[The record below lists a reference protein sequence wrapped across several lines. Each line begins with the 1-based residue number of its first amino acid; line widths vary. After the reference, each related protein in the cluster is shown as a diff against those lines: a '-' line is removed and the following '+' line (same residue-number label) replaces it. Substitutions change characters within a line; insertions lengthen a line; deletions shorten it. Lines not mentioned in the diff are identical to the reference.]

1 MHENILENQST
12 FGGRKILFS
21 NKNGSNN
28 FDPFVSEIANWA
40 LHNTGLIIS
49 L

>member
-1 MHENILENQST
+1 MHENIFENQST

-21 NKNGSNN
+21 NKKGSYN
-28 FDPFVSEIANWA
+28 FDPFVSEIANRA
-40 LHNTGLIIS
+40 LHNTGLITS